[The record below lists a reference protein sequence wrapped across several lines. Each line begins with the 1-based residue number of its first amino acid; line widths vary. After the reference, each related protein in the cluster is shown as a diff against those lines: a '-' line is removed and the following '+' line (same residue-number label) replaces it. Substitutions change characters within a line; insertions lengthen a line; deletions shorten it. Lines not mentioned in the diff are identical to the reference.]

1 MLRNIITVCTKRAI
15 ITNKKKTFKKVK
27 IMINLNLLKIFLRGN
42 MSFEFKNIK
51 VADIEKEISLKNK
64 GESDGKNN
72 LPSEMS
78 EVFSITE
85 NEAITK
91 YDEKR
96 HESVSD
102 AAKYLEPIKNKIIGY
117 ASILGKKHF
126 FIDSFKNRVEQS
138 LTTAD
143 GRLSNLK
150 NSYDSQNEEVKHFK
164 LTHDISRD
172 PKSLTTT
179 KFIGGILFAA
189 ALFFIEVRVN
199 TKLLGPAMTGG
210 EAEGQGI
217 SFAVAALNVIISFL
231 AGYFLVKNFNLHKSI
246 KKTIS
251 KVILAF
257 YSFFII
263 YLNWCLGAFRAIAEQ
278 KGQVV
283 QWGQTEAVV
292 SQAADFGNVLYPWT
306 VTWSFYAAVLT
317 CVGIVFAL
325 LSLLDGYYF
334 DDPYPGYGSVGKNRN
349 DNKKEIDR
357 IREHI
362 GNEVNVLFKAE
373 TQKISDERDLLIS
386 ENLKQWS
393 INVTKL
399 ESTFANYRRYA
410 KKIDDDTD
418 HIIEEYRITNSN
430 FRNTPAPKYW
440 KDKDGK
446 MIKEFKTL
454 SPDKIDPK
462 LVFSD
467 MAQLYLD
474 KNEIEEKNKSY
485 SNNLNEEAQN
495 FVKELNTYKEEVNKK
510 IEDLRSKY
518 HV

>member
-1 MLRNIITVCTKRAI
+1 MMMLQNI
-15 ITNKKKTFKKVK
+15 KKK
-27 IMINLNLLKIFLRGN
+27 
-42 MSFEFKNIK
+42 MSFDFKNIK
-51 VADIEKEISLKNK
+51 VEDIEKEIHLKDK
-64 GESDGKNN
+64 AESDGKNN
-72 LPSEMS
+72 LPSETS

-85 NEAITK
+85 NEAIIK

-96 HESVSD
+96 HQSVSD
-102 AAKYLEPIKNKIIGY
+102 AAKFLDPIKNKIIGY

-150 NSYDSQNEEVKHFK
+150 NSYDNQNEEVKHFK

-172 PKSLTTT
+172 PRSLTTL

-210 EAEGQGI
+210 ESEGQGI

-231 AGYFLVKNFNLHKSI
+231 AGYFLVKNFNLRNCL
-246 KKTIS
+246 KKTVS
-251 KVILAF
+251 KAILLF
-257 YSFFII
+257 YSIFII

-283 QWGQTEAVV
+283 QWGETEAVV
-292 SQAADFGNVLYPWT
+292 SQATEFGNVLYPWT
-306 VTWSFYAAVLT
+306 VSWSFYAAVLT
-317 CVGIVFAL
+317 CVGIGFAL
-325 LSLLDGYYF
+325 LSLLDGYFF
-334 DDPYPGYGSVGKNRN
+334 DDPYPGYGVVGKNRN
-349 DNKKEIDR
+349 DNKKEIHR

-362 GNEVNVLFKAE
+362 GNEINILFKNE
-373 TQKISDERDLLIS
+373 TQKVSEERELLIS

-399 ESTFANYRRYA
+399 ESTFANYRRFA

-418 HIIEEYRITNSN
+418 HIIEEYRIINSN

-440 KDKDGK
+440 KDKDGN

-454 SPDKIDPK
+454 AEDKIDPK

-467 MAQLYLD
+467 MAQVYLD
-474 KNEIEEKNKSY
+474 KNQIEEKNKTY
-485 SNNLNEEAQN
+485 SNNINEEAQN
-495 FVKELNTYKEEVNKK
+495 FVKELNAYKEEVIKK
-510 IEDLRSKY
+510 IEQMRDKY

>member
-1 MLRNIITVCTKRAI
+1 
-15 ITNKKKTFKKVK
+15 
-27 IMINLNLLKIFLRGN
+27 MIKLNLLKKWFGDK

-51 VADIEKEISLKNK
+51 VADIEKEINLIPKA
-64 GESDGKNN
+64 ESDGKNN
-72 LPSEMS
+72 IPSESS
-78 EVFSITE
+78 ERFSITE

-96 HESVSD
+96 HQEVSD
-102 AAKYLEPIKNKIIGY
+102 AAKYLDPIKNKIIGY

-172 PKSLTTT
+172 PKSLTTLT
-179 KFIGGILFAA
+179 FIGGILFAA

-210 EAEGQGI
+210 ESEGQGI

-231 AGYFLVKNFNLHKSI
+231 AGYFLVKNFNLKKCL

-251 KVILAF
+251 KGILLF
-257 YSFFII
+257 YSIFII

-292 SQAADFGNVLYPWT
+292 SQAAEFGNVLYPWT
-306 VTWSFYAAVLT
+306 VSWSFYAAVLT
-317 CVGIVFAL
+317 CVGIGFAL
-325 LSLLDGYYF
+325 LSLLDGYFF
-334 DDPYPGYGSVGKNRN
+334 DVPYPGYGSVGKNRN
-349 DNKKEIDR
+349 DNKKEIHR

-362 GNEVNVLFKAE
+362 GNEINVLFKKE
-373 TQKISDERDLLIS
+373 TQKVSEERDLLIS
-386 ENLKQWS
+386 ESLKQWS
-393 INVTKL
+393 INVTNL
-399 ESTFANYRRYA
+399 ESTFANYRRFA
-410 KKIDDDTD
+410 KKIDSDTD
-418 HIIEEYRITNSN
+418 HIIEEYRNINSN
-430 FRNTPAPKYW
+430 FRNTPSPKYW
-440 KDKDGK
+440 KDKEGN

-454 SPDKIDPK
+454 SDDKIDPK

-467 MAQLYLD
+467 MAQIYFD
-474 KNEIEEKNKSY
+474 KNQIEEKNKAY
-485 SNNLNEEAQN
+485 SNSINEEAQN
-495 FVKELNTYKEEVNKK
+495 FVKELNTYKDETNKK
-510 IEDLRSKY
+510 IEEMRNKY

>member
-1 MLRNIITVCTKRAI
+1 MMKFNFIKKIIRGVKNLFSRNK
-15 ITNKKKTFKKVK
+15 
-27 IMINLNLLKIFLRGN
+27 
-42 MSFEFKNIK
+42 MSYEFKNIK
-51 VADIEKEISLKNK
+51 VADIEKEINLKEK

-72 LPSEMS
+72 LPSENS

-91 YDEKR
+91 YDNRR
-96 HESVSD
+96 HQAVED

-117 ASILGKKHF
+117 GSILGKKHF
-126 FIDSFKNRVEQS
+126 FIDSFKNKVEQS
-138 LTTAD
+138 LTSAD

-150 NSYDSQNEEVKHFK
+150 DSYDSQNKEVKHFK
-164 LTHDISRD
+164 LTHDISRE
-172 PKSLTTT
+172 PKSLTTLT
-179 KFIGGILFAA
+179 MIGGLLFAA

-210 EAEGQGI
+210 ESEGQGI

-231 AGYFLVKNFNLHKSI
+231 AGYFLVKNFNLQKSL

-251 KVILAF
+251 KAILAF
-257 YSFFII
+257 YSIFII

-278 KGQVV
+278 KGDVI

-292 SQAADFGNVLYPWT
+292 SQATEFGNVLYPWT
-306 VTWSFYAAVLT
+306 VDWSFYAAVLT
-317 CVGIVFAL
+317 CIGIGFAL
-325 LSLLDGYYF
+325 LSLLDGYFF

-349 DNKKEIDR
+349 ENKEEINR
-357 IREHI
+357 IREHL
-362 GNEVNVLFKAE
+362 GNEIGIFFKNE
-373 TQKISDERDLLIS
+373 TKKVSEERDLLIS
-386 ENLKQWS
+386 DSLKQWS

-399 ESTFANYRRYA
+399 ESTFANYKRYA

-418 HIIEEYRITNSN
+418 HIIQEYRSFNGN
-430 FRNTPAPKYW
+430 FRSTLTPKYW
-440 KDKDGK
+440 KDKDGN

-454 SPDKIDPK
+454 SEDKIDPR

-474 KNEIEEKNKSY
+474 KNQIEEKNKSY
-485 SNNLNEEAQN
+485 NNNLNEEAQN
-495 FVKELNTYKEEVNKK
+495 FVKELNVYKEETNKK
-510 IEDLRSKY
+510 IEEMRNKY
-518 HV
+518 DVS